1 MATYT
6 NITTSPTT
14 LITRGSNVSG
24 NIKKINIA
32 NFSDNAGGAIVN
44 LFLEDASDVD
54 WYIMKNVTIPKGVTL
69 VLNDNLAFD
78 SSLYSLKIY
87 NTGTSPALTVIIK

>member
-1 MATYT
+1 M
-6 NITTSPTT
+6 
-14 LITRGSNVSG
+14 
-24 NIKKINIA
+24 
-32 NFSDNAGGAIVN
+32 VN

-69 VLNDNLAFD
+69 VLDDNLAFD

-87 NTGTSPALTVIIK
+87 NTGTSPSLTIIIT